1 MIFVRNALQEAAVL
15 DFLLYLVKI
24 FLLKVVQKSFAI
36 CREGVKT
43 VIILRLTRA
52 FGYVY
57 KHCSPKEDRMRDNLI
72 LICLFQP

>member
-24 FLLKVVQKSFAI
+24 FLLKVGQKSFAI
-36 CREGVKT
+36 CSEDVKT

-52 FGYVY
+52 LATFISTTVR
-57 KHCSPKEDRMRDNLI
+57 KKTERET
-72 LICLFQP
+72 F